1 MCQSNN
7 WRYIDKQIHS
17 SRSTSLQ
24 KYTFFCKKLEF
35 KEKKNNIFTNLQTLP
50 RLAFWF
56 TLSCNDVRC
65 KNKKNR
71 VQLGGGGDCHWVA
84 EL

>member
-35 KEKKNNIFTNLQTLP
+35 KEKKTTFLQIYKH
-50 RLAFWF
+50 
-56 TLSCNDVRC
+56 C
-65 KNKKNR
+65 R
-71 VQLGGGGDCHWVA
+71 V
-84 EL
+84 